1 LFSITKYGYDVVI
14 TVSILSAII
23 VTVALVFISNP
34 ILKSI
39 ISVIFIALFLFT
51 LYFFRDPA
59 RNTPTTENGVICP
72 ADGKICL
79 ITEVKNDKYLG
90 TDGLQISIF
99 MSPLNVHVNRAPI
112 DGLVTFKKHI
122 PGAFHVA
129 YVDKASELNEQTVVI
144 FEDGKRKI
152 LMKQIA
158 GYVARRIVNVLE
170 TGSNV
175 KKGDK
180 VGMIKFGSR
189 VDLILPKN
197 TKINVKLNDLV
208 TAGETIIGYLE

>member
-1 LFSITKYGYDVVI
+1 LFSLTKYGYDVI
-14 TVSILSAII
+14 LTISLLSAIV
-23 VTVALVFISNP
+23 VTVAVIFINNP
-34 ILKSI
+34 IIKSI

-59 RNTPTTENGVICP
+59 RTIPKTENGIICP
-72 ADGKICL
+72 ADGTVCL

-90 TDGLQISIF
+90 ADGLQLSIF

-112 DGLVTFKKHI
+112 DGTVTFKKHI
-122 PGAFHVA
+122 PGTFHVA

-144 FEDGKRKI
+144 FEDGKHKI

-170 TGSNV
+170 TGLKVN
-175 KKGDK
+175 KGDK

-189 VDLILPKN
+189 VDLILPKD
-197 TKINVKLNDLV
+197 TKINVKLDDKV
-208 TAGETIIGYLE
+208 TAGETIIGYL